1 VLDKER
7 CKEVL
12 AVMIFTVVLAVVV
25 IFGSLIFYS

>member
-7 CKEVL
+7 IKEVL